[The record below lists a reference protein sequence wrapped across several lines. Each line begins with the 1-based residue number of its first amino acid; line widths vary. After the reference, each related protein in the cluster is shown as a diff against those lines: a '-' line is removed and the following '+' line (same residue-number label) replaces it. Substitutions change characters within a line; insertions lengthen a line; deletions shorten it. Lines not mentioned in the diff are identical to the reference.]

1 MFPGMQGPQT
11 LPDQEAYPMFW
22 RNLNRF
28 IAITTATVA
37 VAVAVRYCEQRTHL
51 MLVSS
56 L

>member
-1 MFPGMQGPQT
+1 MFPGMQGPQA

-28 IAITTATVA
+28 LTISAVTAA
-37 VAVAVRYCEQRTHL
+37 VAMTVRYCEQRTHS
-51 MLVSS
+51 MLVAS